1 VGVRAPLATLGLA
14 VAAVA
19 LAGCGASR
27 NAAPNTVPRPVAG
40 SNDAVTER
48 IARAEA
54 LLQEGLASLRQ
65 GHVNAARES
74 FDAAIETYLEAPG
87 GAYSDPRL
95 GESYRRALETV
106 HVAEVEALAQGQ
118 GLGETGLE
126 PALID
131 EVGNLPIA
139 AGASEEVRRAA
150 EEAVAEEV
158 NDFPVEL
165 NDRVLASIELYQGR
179 LRDWFAEALARGG
192 RYLPFIREVFAREGI
207 PQDLAYVALVESA
220 FKTSAYSRARARGVW
235 QFIPATGKRFGLQQD
250 WWVDERS
257 DPKKATEAAARYLKA
272 LYEQFGDWNLAL
284 AAYNAGEGR
293 VSRSLK
299 KYGVRDFWSLAR
311 TRGLVRETKN
321 YVPLIHAAIVVAKAP
336 ERYGFQVTPDDPLRY
351 ERVAVDGAVD
361 LRTIAECAGADLET
375 VRQLNPELRRMA
387 TPANRTFEVRV
398 PEGNGAAA
406 KACLDA
412 LPADQRLRF
421 RTHTVARGQTLS
433 TIGRKYGLTASD
445 LAAANGI
452 SVRRL
457 LRIGQELIV
466 PYEPP
471 QRAASTRAARGPR
484 PTAPRVETREDSVRL
499 SYRIKRGDTLSGI
512 ASQYGTTVKAIQ
524 SWNGLRGTRLAVGQ
538 VLTLYTGRRN

>member
-1 VGVRAPLATLGLA
+1 MRAPLATLGLA
-14 VAAVA
+14 VAALA
-19 LAGCGASR
+19 LAGCGAGR
-27 NAAPNTVPRPVAG
+27 GAAPNTVPRPAAG
-40 SNDAVTER
+40 VSDAVTER

-54 LLQEGLASLRQ
+54 LLQEGLGSLRQ
-65 GHVNAARES
+65 GHVNAARER
-74 FDAAIETYLEAPG
+74 FDAAVEAYLEAPG

-95 GESYRRALETV
+95 AESYRRTLEAV

-131 EVGNLPIA
+131 EVGDLPIA
-139 AGASEEVRRAA
+139 AGASEEARRTA
-150 EEAVAEEV
+150 EAAVAEET

-293 VSRSLK
+293 VARGLK
-299 KYGVRDFWSLAR
+299 KYGVRDFWSLAQ
-311 TRGLVRETKN
+311 TRGLFRETKN

-351 ERVAVDGAVD
+351 ERVAVEGAVD
-361 LRTIAECAGADLET
+361 LRTIAECAGTELET

-398 PEGNGAAA
+398 PEGNGAVA
-406 KACLDA
+406 KTCLDA

-433 TIGRKYGLTASD
+433 TIGRKYGLTATD
-445 LAAANGI
+445 LAAANGFP
-452 SVRRL
+452 VTRT

-471 QRAASTRAARGPR
+471 QRSASTRAARGPR
-484 PTAPRVETREDSVRL
+484 PTAPRVETREDAVRL